1 MNELKQ
7 AKMLWIVLN
16 PDGTYAGVPCLSWEE
31 AREMVAQKKGRWVLN
46 VDPVIEDVTNSA
58 NGLI

>member
-31 AREMVAQKKGRWVLN
+31 AREMVAQKEGRWVLN